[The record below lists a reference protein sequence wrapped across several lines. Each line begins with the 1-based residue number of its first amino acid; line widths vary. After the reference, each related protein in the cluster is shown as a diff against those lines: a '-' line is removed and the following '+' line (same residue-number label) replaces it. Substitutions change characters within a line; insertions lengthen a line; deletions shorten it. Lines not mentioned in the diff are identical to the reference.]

1 MIYIFFLIVSFKLQ
15 LSRDLWRGN
24 MDLLFASFFLAITP
38 QLSRNKKAVLAE
50 GKDLEGKACHC
61 AHSRRMGHVTLMC
74 CNGRNDAWSPG
85 LSSQFAWAPVLVS
98 PRKALPLFFLSQR
111 TRFYSYDKNSSK
123 PHLWDLYWRPRCLI
137 VMEFSEWLEGRMKSS
152 GRWWFEA

>member
-38 QLSRNKKAVLAE
+38 QLSRNKKVVLAE

-74 CNGRNDAWSPG
+74 CDERNDAWSPG
-85 LSSQFAWAPVLVS
+85 LSSQLLGLLSWCPQGKPYLCSFY
-98 PRKALPLFFLSQR
+98 PRELGSIAMIKIPPSHICGICTEGQGALL
-111 TRFYSYDKNSSK
+111 
-123 PHLWDLYWRPRCLI
+123 
-137 VMEFSEWLEGRMKSS
+137 
-152 GRWWFEA
+152 